1 MLSNLPIVMVAMT
14 YIAALFTGVDGH
26 RDTVSCLC
34 HLNIKLRR
42 YLRPSLCWDVNA
54 PYVGSLPTFRVIPS
68 VPLRRK
74 TTTKI
79 GCVIYLHIHIYACKI
94 MVIALFKNAV
104 VCGCVNTAFDILKV
118 VEHFSVKFKRH
129 LIFLCFN
136 AVSFFPSD

>member
-79 GCVIYLHIHIYACKI
+79 GCVTSQKSRGLKY
-94 MVIALFKNAV
+94 
-104 VCGCVNTAFDILKV
+104 TAAEAINLVRSRYSFYYDY
-118 VEHFSVKFKRH
+118 EKR
-129 LIFLCFN
+129 
-136 AVSFFPSD
+136 P